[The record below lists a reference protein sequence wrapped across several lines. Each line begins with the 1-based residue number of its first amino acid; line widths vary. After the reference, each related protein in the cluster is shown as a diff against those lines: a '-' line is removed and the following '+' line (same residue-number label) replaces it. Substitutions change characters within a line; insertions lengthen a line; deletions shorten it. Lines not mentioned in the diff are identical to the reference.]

1 MYLKNYT
8 WVKYIYIFV
17 YANVLGHLTMGMH
30 ICIHM
35 LKVWDSHLYI
45 FYDGISKPIPNIYL
59 YGYMNS
65 YISMVRGSDLYKIS
79 DHDHAMHAWIY
90 RVYSS

>member
-8 WVKYIYIFV
+8 LVKNIYIFV
-17 YANVLGHLTMGMH
+17 CANVLGHLTIGMH

-35 LKVWDSHLYI
+35 LKGRNSHLYI
-45 FYDGISKPIPNIYL
+45 FYDGISKLIPNIYL

-65 YISMVRGSDLYKIS
+65 YISMVRVSALYKIS
-79 DHDHAMHAWIY
+79 DHDHAMHAWGY